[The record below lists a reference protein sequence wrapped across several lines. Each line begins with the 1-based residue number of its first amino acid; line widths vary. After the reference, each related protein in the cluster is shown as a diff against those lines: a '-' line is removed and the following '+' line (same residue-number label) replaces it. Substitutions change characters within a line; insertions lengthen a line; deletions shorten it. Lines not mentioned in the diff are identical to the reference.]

1 MKKVLIALFFMVS
14 LLDLF
19 AIYQGNKALVFI
31 AKSLIIPTLLVI
43 YYWSSSQKNTSVTL
57 ALAFSFLGDVLLLQ
71 EDTKYF
77 IYGILSFLIA
87 QLAYSYRFKSGFK
100 YLNKPIWLIFIA
112 YYLGIMLFM
121 GPRLGSFLIPMGVY
135 GLVLSV
141 MGISATGM
149 YKMTKDI
156 SFLIGAV
163 LFIISDSCIAIS
175 MFIFPEQ
182 NWGILIMSTY
192 IVAQYFLIKAVLRD
206 ELEKS

>member
-1 MKKVLIALFFMVS
+1 MKKVLIVLFFMVS

-31 AKSLIIPTLLVI
+31 AKSLIIPTLLGI
-43 YYWSSSQKNTSVTL
+43 YYYSSSIRDTTVTL

-77 IYGILSFLIA
+77 IYGILSFLVA

-100 YLNKPIWLIFIA
+100 HLTKPIWLVFIA
-112 YYLGIMLFM
+112 YYLGIMLYM
-121 GPRLGSFLIPMGVY
+121 GPKLGAFLVPMGVY

-141 MGISATGM
+141 MGISAAGM